1 MRNKRTVARG
11 HTKEFTFGSV
21 PLSSSSV
28 LPQKTPAENEKGN
41 YSSFSVCLDPI
52 LIFKRNQKVGSSN
65 NSDPWHDLLPEE
77 QGCICRACL
86 LRWIAV

>member
-28 LPQKTPAENEKGN
+28 LPQKTPAENGDII
-41 YSSFSVCLDPI
+41 SFAYRY
-52 LIFKRNQKVGSSN
+52 K
-65 NSDPWHDLLPEE
+65 
-77 QGCICRACL
+77 
-86 LRWIAV
+86 LRLADKTYY